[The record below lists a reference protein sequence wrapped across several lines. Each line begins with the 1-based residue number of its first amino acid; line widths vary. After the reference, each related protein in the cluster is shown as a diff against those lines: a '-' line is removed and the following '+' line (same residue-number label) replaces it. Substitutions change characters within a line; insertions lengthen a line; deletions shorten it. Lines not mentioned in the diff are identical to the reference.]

1 MENIRLCVSF
11 RASSTGSTKGVL
23 VLVGIVF
30 IVACI
35 IIAPSVLGVIL
46 TRNPAGKCSYIYFFF
61 TNTIQCVIV
70 TDKTSTTT
78 IAPNVTNVFWSFDS
92 DADDMYGVYNGILQ
106 NGAQY
111 ASPTYFQ
118 LGFYL
123 TLNRTTND
131 SVIVSSHFLNLT
143 YTSFTIEAWIYA
155 SSLNGDNAI
164 FTQCACSTC
173 QDQCLYLL
181 IRNFKLYMS
190 FMMND
195 VIGLTTLTIN
205 TWYHVGFV
213 YDYSSQTQSVYLQGV
228 LDNSKSSAGPYKGGN
243 ASIVIGAAPFSDSAF
258 NGYIDNMKVT
268 TRAKSADEML
278 TVGTTMVYF
287 SFDGPTLAEDMGPN
301 KMNGTISNAAAVT
314 GRVGQG
320 IAFNGAPTSY
330 VQLTGMFQLG
340 QASRPFSFAFWIY
353 PYSINGGTLIQV
365 SSTSNSSGWCYS
377 FMGLNYLGQITMLV
391 YNSQP
396 SVLLGPILPVRT
408 WTHLAETYSNTNGV
422 QMYINGVLYAR
433 SAPVTR
439 SASNQNDYLNFGS
452 YVNTYCGPGS
462 NSIYP
467 IAYNGIIDEFY
478 VYRRELSAAD
488 VYALANP

>member
-1 MENIRLCVSF
+1 
-11 RASSTGSTKGVL
+11 
-23 VLVGIVF
+23 
-30 IVACI
+30 
-35 IIAPSVLGVIL
+35 
-46 TRNPAGKCSYIYFFF
+46 
-61 TNTIQCVIV
+61 
-70 TDKTSTTT
+70 
-78 IAPNVTNVFWSFDS
+78 
-92 DADDMYGVYNGILQ
+92 
-106 NGAQY
+106 
-111 ASPTYFQ
+111 
-118 LGFYL
+118 
-123 TLNRTTND
+123 
-131 SVIVSSHFLNLT
+131 
-143 YTSFTIEAWIYA
+143 
-155 SSLNGDNAI
+155 
-164 FTQCACSTC
+164 
-173 QDQCLYLL
+173 
-181 IRNFKLYMS
+181 
-190 FMMND
+190 
-195 VIGLTTLTIN
+195 
-205 TWYHVGFV
+205 
-213 YDYSSQTQSVYLQGV
+213 
-228 LDNSKSSAGPYKGGN
+228 
-243 ASIVIGAAPFSDSAF
+243 VIGAAPFSDSAF

-365 SSTSNSSGWCYS
+365 SSTSNSTGWCYS